1 VTTADKAKGE
11 FISSIS
17 HELRTPIHGILA
29 SAEFLAESSLDL
41 YQRGFVDTI
50 VSCGRTLLDTINHV
64 LDFQKLNSLSDHAVE
79 EKLKSGAGLEN
90 AATAKI
96 ETDLSALVQDIMEG
110 VCLGSQF
117 QSNASC
123 TRTET
128 LVTREIGSRIT
139 VIVDIQHREDGWVFL
154 THPAALKRV
163 ISNLAGNAVKYTEAG
178 WVRIRLRTEDMEP
191 DVQGNKRA
199 RMILSVSD
207 SGKGISR
214 EFLKT
219 KLFTPFSQVCLTV
232 LPRSPH
238 MFLTL
243 CRRTRSP
250 PAQAWGCR

>member
-1 VTTADKAKGE
+1 VITADKAKGE

-29 SAEFLAESSLDL
+29 SADFLAESPLDQ
-41 YQRGFVDTI
+41 YQQGFVDTI

-64 LDFQKLNSLSDHAVE
+64 LDFQKLNSLSSKFAE

-90 AATAKI
+90 TETAKI

-117 QSNASC
+117 QSNTSC
-123 TRTET
+123 GRTET
-128 LVTREIGSRIT
+128 LVTKEDGSRIT

-163 ISNLAGNAVKYTEAG
+163 INNLAGNAMKYTEAG
-178 WVRIRLRTEDMEP
+178 WVRVRLSAEDMEP
-191 DVQGNKRA
+191 DVHGNERA

-219 KLFTPFSQVCLTV
+219 KLFTPFSQVRRPTV
-232 LPRSPH
+232 LAQFPR
-238 MFLTL
+238 MCLNVV
-243 CRRTRSP
+243 
-250 PAQAWGCR
+250 